1 MLSYISMADN
11 DKKRRKQTII
21 LQKKMLDYVDENFEL
36 TYDNDDKVYIHDKL
50 IKLHNVI
57 LWDLALEP
65 LGIIRKGHYYIGI
78 KKK

>member
-1 MLSYISMADN
+1 
-11 DKKRRKQTII
+11 
-21 LQKKMLDYVDENFEL
+21 MLDYVDDNFEL

>member
-36 TYDNDDKVYIHDKL
+36 TYDNDDKVYIHDEL

-57 LWDLALEP
+57 LWDLAFAAWY
-65 LGIIRKGHYYIGI
+65 RVK
-78 KKK
+78 

>member
-1 MLSYISMADN
+1 MLSYISMVDN

-57 LWDLALEP
+57 LWD
-65 LGIIRKGHYYIGI
+65 
-78 KKK
+78 

>member
-1 MLSYISMADN
+1 MLSYISLSDN
-11 DKKRRKQTII
+11 DKKKRKQTII

-36 TYDNDDKVYIHDKL
+36 TYHNDDNVYIHDEV
-50 IKLHNVI
+50 IKSHNVI

-65 LGIIRKGHYYIGI
+65 LGIVRKGHYYIGI

>member
-11 DKKRRKQTII
+11 DKKRRKQTTI

-57 LWDLALEP
+57 LWD
-65 LGIIRKGHYYIGI
+65 
-78 KKK
+78 